1 MNVLKEI
8 ISKYSKSD
16 QVVIMTY
23 MNSNSRFRPT
33 KLIDRLC
40 EDIFERTN
48 DERGQRFKEQ
58 ERKRILSIMSM
69 RKPINTMNKTKGA

>member
-1 MNVLKEI
+1 
-8 ISKYSKSD
+8 
-16 QVVIMTY
+16 MTY

-48 DERGQRFKEQ
+48 QNEANVLKSKKEKNI
-58 ERKRILSIMSM
+58 EYYEYEK
-69 RKPINTMNKTKGA
+69 AY

>member
-1 MNVLKEI
+1 MNILKEI

-16 QVVIMTY
+16 QIAIMTY
-23 MNSNSRFRPT
+23 MNSNGRFRPT
-33 KLIDRLC
+33 QLIDRLC

-48 DERGQRFKEQ
+48 QKRGQRFK
-58 ERKRILSIMSM
+58 ERKRILSIISM

>member
-1 MNVLKEI
+1 MF
-8 ISKYSKSD
+8 SKKLLVNTQNRS
-16 QVVIMTY
+16 VVIMTY

-48 DERGQRFKEQ
+48 QNEANVLKSKKEK
-58 ERKRILSIMSM
+58 EY
-69 RKPINTMNKTKGA
+69 

>member
-1 MNVLKEI
+1 
-8 ISKYSKSD
+8 
-16 QVVIMTY
+16 MTY

-48 DERGQRFKEQ
+48 QKRGQRFK
-58 ERKRILSIMSM
+58 RARKKRILSIMSM
-69 RKPINTMNKTKGA
+69 KAY